1 MNIPHTR
8 TECTAQTARGLVL
21 EALEAVS
28 TSDRRR
34 LAERTG
40 LSRATV
46 SRVTEEMTAAGL
58 LTASPSHDGDC
69 RRGTL
74 LYTAAPVET
83 ILTVR
88 LTPARAEAE
97 LTDTALRRLTCASA
111 HRSGSSSPEQSL
123 AYLLRRMETGMT
135 AARGD
140 RLSPPLCTAIITDG
154 LSEETAHGLSRVLYE
169 ELRIPHT
176 LTVSPVSAL
185 SLAIPRLGI
194 PREARSLLCL
204 RRGNALRA
212 ALLTREEENAPW
224 TPSPLSRALRL
235 PAESLTDRDPT
246 ARREALVSYLRDLL
260 RCLCPDGLVLEAD
273 PDALSFDSIRR
284 VLPTP
289 CLFYPVPLT
298 PEQPDLLHRGAACI
312 GRRFLWGY
320 GDLRGA
326 KLQGS
331 SPTRQ

>member
-1 MNIPHTR
+1 MKNMNGGLFLLPFSGGYPRLTLSVILPYDARTFLTGIPFGMIPRGRPTELPFYYIMFLAESQDTFREVSMNIPHTR

-74 LYTAAPVET
+74 LYSAAPVET

-212 ALLTREEENAPW
+212 ALLTREEENANEPR
-224 TPSPLSRALRL
+224 SSVKRALTAASSSVVRSINIPGAIL
-235 PAESLTDRDPT
+235 APA
-246 ARREALVSYLRDLL
+246 
-260 RCLCPDGLVLEAD
+260 
-273 PDALSFDSIRR
+273 I
-284 VLPTP
+284 
-289 CLFYPVPLT
+289 
-298 PEQPDLLHRGAACI
+298 
-312 GRRFLWGY
+312 
-320 GDLRGA
+320 
-326 KLQGS
+326 
-331 SPTRQ
+331 